1 MTVIERLKP
10 RRDLRRVKNREP
22 RVKPQKLIYKFMR
35 QVEEEETHKGVRRA
49 SQCSRKGSGVLHS
62 KRGV

>member
-35 QVEEEETHKGVRRA
+35 QVEEEETHKGVRRK
-49 SQCSRKGSGVLHS
+49 SQ
-62 KRGV
+62 